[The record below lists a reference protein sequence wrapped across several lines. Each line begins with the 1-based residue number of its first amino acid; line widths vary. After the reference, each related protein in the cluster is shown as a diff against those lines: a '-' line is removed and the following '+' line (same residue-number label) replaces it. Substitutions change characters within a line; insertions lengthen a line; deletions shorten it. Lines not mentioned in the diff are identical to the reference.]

1 MSARDHR
8 AEWLL
13 YNILC
18 NPHPYRTFNEPVVL
32 RHSTIPVV
40 PRSYV
45 NCIGANAPNGPR
57 TGQAEGID
65 DYHELSTGHDAM
77 VTVPEK
83 VSELLLRIAEP
94 ANNDT

>member
-1 MSARDHR
+1 M
-8 AEWLL
+8 
-13 YNILC
+13 
-18 NPHPYRTFNEPVVL
+18 
-32 RHSTIPVV
+32 IPVV

-45 NCIGANAPNGPR
+45 NCIGANPPGGPR

-83 VSELLLRIAEP
+83 VAELLLRIAEP
-94 ANNDT
+94 PNNDT